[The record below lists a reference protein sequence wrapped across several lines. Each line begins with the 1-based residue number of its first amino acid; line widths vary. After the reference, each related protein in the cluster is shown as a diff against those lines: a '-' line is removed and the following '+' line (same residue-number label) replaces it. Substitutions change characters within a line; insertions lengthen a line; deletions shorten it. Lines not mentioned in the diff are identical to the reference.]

1 MVLTILLTA
10 LFTAIVLIVLFAYLI
25 RTKTM
30 SITESRYGF
39 EETCSRLEE
48 VVKQTDGWGLP
59 IEPWD
64 FYQFLTNKDFEFHTI
79 KNCKIYFVC
88 NPTNANKIV
97 NFNPIWTGLLPCSWA
112 VYELKNGKVYV
123 SKLNISLMSKFFSG
137 VLGNVMS
144 NVALKNKEFLK
155 SIAAK

>member
-1 MVLTILLTA
+1 MP
-10 LFTAIVLIVLFAYLI
+10 FAYSI

-79 KNCKIYFVC
+79 KNCKI
-88 NPTNANKIV
+88 V

-112 VYELKNGKVYV
+112 VYELKNRKVYV